1 MNKDETQKMIA
12 AAANAGA
19 QAMAALL
26 EKRGLLQPVGGES
39 VIEKTERALRL
50 YPTWATMDDP
60 DARRMVANID
70 ACLEAVKNDPY
81 AATIN
86 LFYFHG
92 LTNAATAKTICCDY
106 RTAQRNRRELVKQFA
121 ARLYP
126 DEYMREM
133 L

>member
-1 MNKDETQKMIA
+1 MNKDEIQKIIA

-26 EKRGLLQPVGGES
+26 EKRGLLQPVGES
-39 VIEKTERALRL
+39 VTEKTERALRL
-50 YPTWATMDDP
+50 YPTWKTMDDP
-60 DARRMVANID
+60 DARRMVEEID
-70 ACLEAVKNDPY
+70 KCLEAAGNDPY
-81 AATIN
+81 VDTIR
-86 LFYFHG
+86 LFYFGG
-92 LTNAATAKTICCDY
+92 LTNAATAKTICCDA
-106 RTAQRNRRELVKQFA
+106 RTAQRNRRKLVKRFA

>member
-12 AAANAGA
+12 AAAARGA

-26 EKRGLLQPVGGES
+26 EQRGLLQQVGES
-39 VIEKTERALRL
+39 VIEKTEKALRL
-50 YPTWATMDDP
+50 YSTWKDMDDP
-60 DARRMVANID
+60 DARRMVAAID
-70 ACLEAVKNDPY
+70 KCLASASNDPY
-81 AATIN
+81 VDTIR
-86 LFYFHG
+86 LFYFEG
-92 LTNAATAKTICCDY
+92 LTNAATAKTVCCDY